1 MFLKAYDA
9 ADFQTFWLSQWNQ
22 TYPDFT
28 VSSVFTSW
36 IHSHMKSPT
45 PPFSPKRL
53 KTVSDKLFLSI
64 MWVRGARRMITT
76 VSYTIIN
83 QRDGLQNTN
92 RKNKKEKKQPKI
104 FRYLMLKVFWF
115 ITLDNQ
121 SLKKHISIS
130 VTPSLSS
137 YSPSP

>member
-9 ADFQTFWLSQWNQ
+9 ADSNFFLAITIESNLPWF
-22 TYPDFT
+22 YC
-28 VSSVFTSW
+28 SVFTSW

-45 PPFSPKRL
+45 PPFLPKRL
-53 KTVSDKLFLSI
+53 KMVSDKLFLSI
-64 MWVRGARRMITT
+64 VWVRGARRMITT

-92 RKNKKEKKQPKI
+92 RKKKKKRSSQRDVKI
-104 FRYLMLKVFWF
+104 FRYLMLKIFWF
-115 ITLDNQ
+115 IRFDNQ
-121 SLKKHISIS
+121 SLEKHIAIS

-137 YSPSP
+137 